1 MEPVSFS
8 IGVAALASL
17 FSTCL
22 QCFEIINL
30 GRNFS
35 RDVEILMT
43 KLESHKLIFSIWGH
57 AVGLDNDG
65 DKFSRLLLDPHI
77 CKGIHRLLTCIHMV
91 FLDADK
97 LTKKYGMKTIS
108 VSAAGHWHIFHSRVR
123 LRQNETSL
131 MSKMQWAVH
140 DKDKFG
146 AMVTDL
152 KDLIDQLRDLTASV
166 ADLERQRKTFIEE
179 VSSVSDVPSL
189 ELLEEA
195 LKGDDGE
202 ASNIASQRILQL
214 TNGSVGEAMSGMTLD
229 SNSGYVAAPSKPACE
244 AEVQDGL
251 STDAVEDNFWG
262 SKTDWEAD
270 DLRTAVEASLMS
282 GQSGANI
289 VDGHQNNL
297 KIIQDA
303 DREYFKNQV
312 FGRGKLRGRA
322 FGLLIR
328 ELRNFLMGGGMG
340 FTSVRVMCD
349 AVSEFWTHPT
359 LVHL

>member
-57 AVGLDNDG
+57 AVGLDNDA
-65 DKFSRLLLDPHI
+65 DKFSRLLLDPQI

-108 VSAAGHWHIFHSRVR
+108 VSAAGHWHIFRSRVR
-123 LRQNETSL
+123 LCQNETSL

-146 AMVTDL
+146 AMVADL

-166 ADLERQRKTFIEE
+166 ADPERQRKTFIEE

-195 LKGDDGE
+195 LKEDD
-202 ASNIASQRILQL
+202 
-214 TNGSVGEAMSGMTLD
+214 
-229 SNSGYVAAPSKPACE
+229 
-244 AEVQDGL
+244 
-251 STDAVEDNFWG
+251 
-262 SKTDWEAD
+262 
-270 DLRTAVEASLMS
+270 VEASD
-282 GQSGANI
+282 I
-289 VDGHQNNL
+289 
-297 KIIQDA
+297 
-303 DREYFKNQV
+303 
-312 FGRGKLRGRA
+312 
-322 FGLLIR
+322 
-328 ELRNFLMGGGMG
+328 
-340 FTSVRVMCD
+340 
-349 AVSEFWTHPT
+349 
-359 LVHL
+359 

>member
-35 RDVEILMT
+35 RDVEILMA

-57 AVGLDNDG
+57 TVGLDNGG
-65 DKFSRLLLDPHI
+65 DKFSRLLLDPQI
-77 CKGIHRLLTCIHMV
+77 YKGIHSLLTCIHMV

-108 VSAAGHWHIFHSRVR
+108 ASAAGHWHIFRSRVR

-146 AMVTDL
+146 TMVTDL

-214 TNGSVGEAMSGMTLD
+214 TNGSVGEAMSRMTLD
-229 SNSGYVAAPSKPACE
+229 SDSAYVTAPSKPACE
-244 AEVQDGL
+244 AEVQDSL
-251 STDAVEDNFWG
+251 PTDAVEDNFWG

-270 DLRTAVEASLMS
+270 DLRTAIEASLMS

-303 DREYFKNQV
+303 DREYFKNGH
-312 FGRGKLRGRA
+312 FGSGKLEEHALRS
-322 FGLLIR
+322 LIR
-328 ELRNFLMGGGMG
+328 ELRDFLNGEMG
-340 FTSVRVMCD
+340 FTSIRAMYN

-359 LVHL
+359 LVLL